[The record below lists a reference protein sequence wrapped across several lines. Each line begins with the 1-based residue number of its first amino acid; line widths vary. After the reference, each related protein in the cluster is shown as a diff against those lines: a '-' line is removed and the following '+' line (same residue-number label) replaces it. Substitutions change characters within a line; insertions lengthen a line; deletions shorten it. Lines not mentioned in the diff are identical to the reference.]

1 MRRGIAILQSVG
13 SVLKRNT
20 KRTSTLPQIPHRL
33 RATGRAPTRT
43 MPEVAGETVEDAG
56 FREAAAASFQP
67 IL

>member
-33 RATGRAPTRT
+33 RGTGRAATRT

-56 FREAAAASFQP
+56 FREAAAAIF
-67 IL
+67 